1 MEAPPG
7 LGCAPPP
14 FASPGEAKPSREGE
28 RPLRPETEKRA
39 PKSSC
44 GRGGIPAG
52 KPGLLPALALLAAAL
67 WAAAP
72 ARAASP
78 PARNPCAVKNPPAAN
93 PSGGNPCAPSRSPR
107 PEAAGG
113 GNPCAPRN
121 PRAGDAGAKA
131 GTNPQGGR
139 LFDPFADDARGAGGE
154 KPPPP
159 PPPPGGGVQWGESR
173 AGVAR
178 PRYLFTQR
186 PDASVRDAVA
196 RGRRAFR
203 RAGCVGCHPRG
214 RTIYGHAA
222 DVTGATHPFPIP
234 TLIGAADHFPR
245 LGPAGRALSVGQ
257 FNDFCAT
264 TFLGEPPMDP
274 YSQKYKDLEAYV
286 VSLSPERY
294 ERMLAW
300 EAKRKALTRA
310 MRGTPGAGGGAS
322 TPSSGGGEKPAAPT
336 ARIPGGGGGKPV
348 GGNPCAPS
356 NPRAGKPGAAPS
368 APAGGGNPCAPRNPC
383 AAKNPCA
390 IPNARAKNP
399 CAKP

>member
-1 MEAPPG
+1 M
-7 LGCAPPP
+7 
-14 FASPGEAKPSREGE
+14 
-28 RPLRPETEKRA
+28 
-39 PKSSC
+39 
-44 GRGGIPAG
+44 
-52 KPGLLPALALLAAAL
+52 
-67 WAAAP
+67 
-72 ARAASP
+72 
-78 PARNPCAVKNPPAAN
+78 
-93 PSGGNPCAPSRSPR
+93 
-107 PEAAGG
+107 
-113 GNPCAPRN
+113 
-121 PRAGDAGAKA
+121 
-131 GTNPQGGR
+131 
-139 LFDPFADDARGAGGE
+139 
-154 KPPPP
+154 
-159 PPPPGGGVQWGESR
+159 
-173 AGVAR
+173 
-178 PRYLFTQR
+178 
-186 PDASVRDAVA
+186 
-196 RGRRAFR
+196 
-203 RAGCVGCHPRG
+203 GCHPRG

-300 EAKRKALTRA
+300 EAKRKALARA

-368 APAGGGNPCAPRNPC
+368 TPAGGGNPCAPRNPC

-390 IPNARAKNP
+390 
-399 CAKP
+399 KP

>member
-1 MEAPPG
+1 MR
-7 LGCAPPP
+7 
-14 FASPGEAKPSREGE
+14 S
-28 RPLRPETEKRA
+28 ETEKRA
-39 PKSSC
+39 SRLSS
-44 GRGGIPAG
+44 GRGGILSG
-52 KPGLLPALALLAAAL
+52 KPGLLPALALLAASSL

-72 ARAASP
+72 VEAASP
-78 PARNPCAVKNPPAAN
+78 SARNPCAVKSPPAAN
-93 PSGGNPCAPSRSPR
+93 APGGNPCAPSSPR
-107 PEAAGG
+107 PENPGG

-121 PRAGDAGAKA
+121 PRAGDAGAQA
-131 GTNPQGGR
+131 GTSPQGGR
-139 LFDPFADDARGAGGE
+139 LFDPFADDAGGTGGG

-159 PPPPGGGVQWGESR
+159 SGGVQWGESR

-234 TLIGAADHFPR
+234 TLIGAAEHFPR
-245 LGPAGRALSVGQ
+245 LGPSGRALSVGQ

-286 VSLSPERY
+286 VSLSPGRY

-300 EAKRKALTRA
+300 EAKRKALARA
-310 MRGTPGAGGGAS
+310 MRGGAGGGTPA
-322 TPSSGGGEKPAAPT
+322 PSSGGREKPAAPT
-336 ARIPGGGGGKPV
+336 ARTSGEGGGKPV
-348 GGNPCAPS
+348 GEIAPAKPRGGNPRAVRNPCATAPGGRNPCAIPSVSAGNPCAP
-356 NPRAGKPGAAPS
+356 K
-368 APAGGGNPCAPRNPC
+368 NPC

-390 IPNARAKNP
+390 RPERK
-399 CAKP
+399 KP